1 MSLDGATGS
10 PSGRGLF
17 VHDHYFIA
25 RNDAIYSEVQYDS
38 AHWSRY
44 LEIFASL
51 TVVGRAAV
59 MRADLDCARLLLSSR
74 DRVSFELLPSLSGVK
89 AQLFFRAKVVRR
101 LSKLVVSAD
110 YVVVRLPS
118 ELGLI
123 AQAIARKHG
132 IPCLIEVVD
141 CAWDGLWRY
150 GNWQG
155 RVYAPLMA
163 WRVRQA
169 VRKAHW
175 VQYVTRDFLQRR
187 YPSCGEEQLSCS
199 NVEIDTPVADVLRRR
214 LARIDRACAD
224 QNFTLGLVGTLA
236 TRHKGVQTVLA
247 ALPAL
252 ARGFP
257 HLTFR
262 VLGGGDP
269 EPWRKEAERL
279 GVSDRVHFDGV
290 LPPGAEVLA
299 WLDGIDLY
307 LHPSFKEGLPR
318 ALIEAMSRGCPAI
331 ASRVGGIPE
340 LLQEDC
346 LIAPGD
352 VPALLGLIDGIL
364 RSPERMRSQ
373 AQRNF
378 HVASTYNRAVLQAR
392 RQEFMRRFRDS
403 RNEWG
408 DA

>member
-1 MSLDGATGS
+1 MSSEPLALDGHV
-10 PSGRGLF
+10 LF
-17 VHDHYFIA
+17 VHDHRFIS
-25 RNDAIYSEVQYDS
+25 RQGQVFSEVQYDAS
-38 AHWSRY
+38 HWSRY
-44 LEIFASL
+44 LQAFSQL
-51 TVVGRAAV
+51 TVVGREATL
-59 MRADLDCARLLLSSR
+59 RPGLDAARLLLSSR

-175 VQYVTRDFLQRR
+175 VQYVTRDFLQHR

-199 NVEIDTPVADVLRRR
+199 NVELDTPVADVLRRR
-214 LARIDRACAD
+214 LARIDRACTD

-252 ARGFP
+252 ARWFP

-269 EPWRKEAERL
+269 EPWRIEAERL

-290 LPPGAEVLA
+290 LPPGADVLS

-331 ASRVGGIPE
+331 ATRVGGIPE

-352 VPALLGLIDGIL
+352 VPALLGLIGGIL

-408 DA
+408 GA

>member
-1 MSLDGATGS
+1 VTLDAGNI
-10 PSGRGLF
+10 PSGCGLF

-25 RNDAIYSEVQYDS
+25 HNDAVYSEVQYES

-44 LEIFASL
+44 LDIFASL

-59 MRADLDCARLLLSSR
+59 MRPDLDSARLLLSSR
-74 DRVSFELLPSLSGVK
+74 DKVSFELLPNLSGVK
-89 AQLFFRAKVVRR
+89 AQLFLRAQVVRR
-101 LSKLVVSAD
+101 LSELVASAD

-123 AQAIARKHG
+123 AQAIARKRG
-132 IPCLIEVVD
+132 IPCLVEVVD

-169 VRKAHW
+169 VRKARW
-175 VQYVTRDFLQRR
+175 VQYVTQDFLQRR
-187 YPSCGEEQLSCS
+187 YPGGRGEAQLSCS
-199 NVEIDTPVADVLRRR
+199 NVEIDVPDADVLSRR
-214 LARIDRACAD
+214 LARIDRASAD
-224 QNFTLGLVGTLA
+224 QRFTLGLVGTLA

-252 ARGFP
+252 AREFP

-262 VLGGGDP
+262 VLGGGDAG
-269 EPWRKEAERL
+269 PWRKEAERL
-279 GVSDRVHFDGV
+279 DVSDRVHFDGV
-290 LPPGAEVLA
+290 LPPGADVLA

-331 ASRVGGIPE
+331 ATRVGGIPE

-352 VPALLGLIDGIL
+352 VPALLGLIGGIL

-408 DA
+408 GA